1 MIAYDPRRL
10 RTLIEQYMESRA
22 PGVSLISVAATS
34 KALLTVMPDI
44 PADGREL
51 GELIALSAEQWQRT
65 GNHVQHG
72 ATTVFN
78 HTLHM
83 VWHDVVHTAQIA
95 RQLG

>member
-51 GELIALSAEQWQRT
+51 GELIALSAVKHGYAVSFDLDAADTPRT
-65 GNHVQHG
+65 
-72 ATTVFN
+72 AS
-78 HTLHM
+78 
-83 VWHDVVHTAQIA
+83 A
-95 RQLG
+95 